1 MDVKSVENL
10 CGMVKMKSDANL
22 ILCDCPWGSGIYG
35 ERKNTNTKFG
45 GGAKAHYPTMSKQ
58 EILDFKSEID
68 KVAKENCLLLH
79 WVTGPALDFGI
90 EVMKHWGFQYKTIAQ
105 TWIKIS
111 KSGEPRVLPGSYFG
125 SNCELL
131 LLGTKGDTRLLRPE
145 VKLINQVVMSEL
157 REHSRKPTEVYER
170 IELAYPHLDKIEFFS
185 RSSRDNWI
193 KYGDQVGKFR

>member
-1 MDVKSVENL
+1 MMMNMKNKNKS
-10 CGMVKMKSDANL
+10 NL
-22 ILCDCPWGSGIYG
+22 ILCDCPWGAGIYG

-68 KVAKENCLLLH
+68 KASEDNCILLQ
-79 WVTGPALDFGI
+79 WVTGPALEFGI
-90 EVMKHWGFQYKTIAQ
+90 EVMNYWGFQYKTIAQ

-111 KSGEPRVLPGSYFG
+111 KSGNARALPGSYFA

-131 LLGTKGDTRLLRPE
+131 LLGTKGNTKLLRPE
-145 VKLINQVVMSEL
+145 VKLVNQVIMSEL
-157 REHSRKPTEVYER
+157 REHSRKPSEIYER

-185 RSSRDNWI
+185 RQKRDGWMNF
-193 KYGDQVGKFR
+193 GLEVDKF